1 MARAHR
7 FSSDFLP
14 VNCPGVLLAMA
25 VLAGCAGGQSLLGET
40 PLLRLS
46 TYSEDKAIIAA
57 PPQRAET
64 AAGTSGAQAEN
75 GVQIEPASA
84 APGVSAWCEY
94 LREDAAAQTTVM
106 RAPSLRGS
114 IADDGSASLA
124 LGLSVTDF
132 VKANAMEQTAEARC
146 RKYLAEN
153 GLQKLVFLAPQGLT
167 AAGYKAKFKAIE
179 TQRKEIARLK
189 ERAKRSMEY
198 GVLDRETATA
208 IEVLSDQILADA
220 SAAKSQADRRLE
232 ESLAPSG
239 SAKAY
244 GAELL
249 RAESDLE
256 DLGNR
261 MRTLDA
267 MDVSLSAGWN
277 DDVQAGGLAMA
288 DDSFSGKIS
297 FSLKLGALAPGRFDH
312 EEAAKRAKLKA
323 VSGEG
328 GALWQVAVLRRA
340 HERALAGL
348 EEQQQSLASAL
359 AKAEKLAA
367 VLATVPNQEF
377 EPPLI
382 QARLQIIK
390 LRADRAGVEGSIAEI
405 LANMKKLDA
414 G

>member
-1 MARAHR
+1 MARAPH
-7 FSSDFLP
+7 FSSDP
-14 VNCPGVLLAMA
+14 RPANYSGVLLAMT
-25 VLAGCAGGQSLLGET
+25 VLAGCVGGQSLLGES
-40 PLLRLS
+40 PLLRLA
-46 TYSEDKAIIAA
+46 TYNDDKAVLAA
-57 PPQRAET
+57 PRPAVMT
-64 AAGTSGAQAEN
+64 AAKPPAAPGN
-75 GVQIEPASA
+75 GVQIVPAA
-84 APGVSAWCEY
+84 AEPGVSAWCDY
-94 LREDAAAQTTVM
+94 LREDAAAQTTVL

-114 IADDGSASLA
+114 LADDGSASLA

-167 AAGYKAKFKAIE
+167 AAGFRAKFKAIE
-179 TQRKEIARLK
+179 GQRREIARLN
-189 ERAKRSMEY
+189 ERAKRAMES

-208 IEVLSDQILADA
+208 IQVLSDQILADA
-220 SAAKSQADRRLE
+220 SAAKSQSDRRLE
-232 ESLAPSG
+232 DSLAPSG
-239 SAKAY
+239 TAKAY

-249 RAESDLE
+249 RAEGDLE
-256 DLGNR
+256 DLSNR

-267 MDVSLSAGWN
+267 MDVSLSAGWS
-277 DDVQAGGLAMA
+277 DDVQSNGLAIA

-297 FSLKLGALAPGRFDH
+297 FSLKLGALAPNRFAH

-348 EEQQQSLASAL
+348 EEQQQSLESAL
-359 AKAEKLAA
+359 AKAEKLAG
-367 VLATVPNQEF
+367 VLATVANPEF

-390 LRADRAGVEGSIAEI
+390 LKADRAGVQGSIAEI

-414 G
+414 S